1 MIQMLSYLLGAVI
14 VGESLSAGTTLIT
27 TGGASANLLLTNGT
41 LVQLGE
47 NTKLLNALYQRS
59 FWEVNKKQVSWS
71 LRLVPVVLLWSFKKV
86 TL

>member
-1 MIQMLSYLLGAVI
+1 MI

-47 NTKLLNALYQRS
+47 NTKLVLNALYQKS

-71 LRLVPVVLLWSFKKV
+71 LRLVLVVLLWSFKKV